1 MGEKALEEMSK
12 WERSSSWNF
21 SHKTMLLHA
30 EVHYT
35 DGDIQSAER
44 SYEASIK
51 AARDHRFLHHE
62 ALAYELHGVFCV
74 ENGMRDKGTTQLRA
88 AIDRYRKWG
97 ALEVAKRV
105 QLLVDSIAAAVDPT
119 TC

>member
-74 ENGMRDKGTTQLRA
+74 ENGMRDKGATQLQA